1 MACLPAISDRD
12 LFTFTCA
19 SEALS
24 ADIRAAGLQKADIVI
39 SAFVGDYPKGLDYGA
54 SAGVREGREDFL
66 YYGAMHRPNISAALQ
81 KICRP
86 AN

>member
-12 LFTFTCA
+12 LFTFTCDRRRYRPT
-19 SEALS
+19 S
-24 ADIRAAGLQKADIVI
+24 ARPALQKADIVI